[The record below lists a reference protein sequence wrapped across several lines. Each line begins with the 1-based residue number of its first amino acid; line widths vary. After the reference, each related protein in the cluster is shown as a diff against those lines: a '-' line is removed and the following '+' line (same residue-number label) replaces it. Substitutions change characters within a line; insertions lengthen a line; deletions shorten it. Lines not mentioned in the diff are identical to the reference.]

1 MLPSQYLNL
10 TRKEKAVVIG
20 FIQIKAENDKKEANK
35 MKQNTRRR

>member
-20 FIQIKAENDKKEANK
+20 FIQIKAENDKNEARKVNNK
-35 MKQNTRRR
+35 SRRR